1 MLARSPAC
9 LRVSV
14 VLSTLAAGGL
24 ARSVD
29 GRRGRTR
36 EFDDP
41 RRRRRRRRH
50 VPCYCTS
57 AAAPVALVGFADSII
72 GPIVILSTQ
81 VCVFL
86 FARIRFELA
95 PLWSLLRAEV
105 LPLNEDSDASHF
117 LPLMSICRSDSESFH
132 FISLSLEI

>member
-1 MLARSPAC
+1 MSEKGDRPEGRKTGMMRMRWHARSLARLLAC
-9 LRVSV
+9 QC

-41 RRRRRRRRH
+41 RRRRRRHRRRH

-95 PLWSLLRAEV
+95 TLSSGLYLEV
-105 LPLNEDSDASHF
+105 KCSH
-117 LPLMSICRSDSESFH
+117 
-132 FISLSLEI
+132 